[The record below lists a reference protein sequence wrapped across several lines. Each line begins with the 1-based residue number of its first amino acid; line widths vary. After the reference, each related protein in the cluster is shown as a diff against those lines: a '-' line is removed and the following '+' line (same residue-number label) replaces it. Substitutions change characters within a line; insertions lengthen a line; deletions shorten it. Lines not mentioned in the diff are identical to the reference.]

1 MAGLM
6 AVGSQLPSMHR
17 HPAVSHT
24 AQASWSVGWSGRSFN
39 GRSMAGEFTAEG
51 CVQHLLLCRSVVRV
65 NLRVD

>member
-1 MAGLM
+1 
-6 AVGSQLPSMHR
+6 MHR

-39 GRSMAGEFTAEG
+39 GRSMAGESTAEG